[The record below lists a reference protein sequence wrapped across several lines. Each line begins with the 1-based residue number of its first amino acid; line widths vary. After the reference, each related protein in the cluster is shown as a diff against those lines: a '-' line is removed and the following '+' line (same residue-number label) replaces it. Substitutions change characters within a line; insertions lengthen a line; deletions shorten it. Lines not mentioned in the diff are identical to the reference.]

1 MTNNLN
7 KEISN
12 RIQSEKVI
20 QLERNKLKDA
30 LTKVKTLSGLLP
42 ICARCKKIRDDEGYW
57 NQIESYIEIHTEA
70 QFSHGIC
77 EECSDELY
85 GKEAWYKKAKK
96 NHK

>member
-1 MTNNLN
+1 MTKLW
-7 KEISN
+7 K
-12 RIQSEKVI
+12 
-20 QLERNKLKDA
+20 LERNKLKDA

-57 NQIESYIEIHTEA
+57 NQIESYIEKHTEA

-77 EECSDELY
+77 EECFDELY